1 MPSVVESLHFVIV
14 FINNNIAKT
23 VLGVGKQHHCSVV
36 AVLEH
41 LAVQDFQQ
49 ERQLHHHVI
58 MIWHGCRFVVV
69 LLFALLTVGWM
80 Y

>member
-58 MIWHGCRFVVV
+58 MIWHGCQFLYLSSFFF
-69 LLFALLTVGWM
+69 LLC
-80 Y
+80 